1 MFSQAPIAAFKALSI
16 DQPNSSPASKL
27 EEQKPVSKG
36 VSTFFITSYYF

>member
-1 MFSQAPIAAFKALSI
+1 MFSQAPIAAFTI